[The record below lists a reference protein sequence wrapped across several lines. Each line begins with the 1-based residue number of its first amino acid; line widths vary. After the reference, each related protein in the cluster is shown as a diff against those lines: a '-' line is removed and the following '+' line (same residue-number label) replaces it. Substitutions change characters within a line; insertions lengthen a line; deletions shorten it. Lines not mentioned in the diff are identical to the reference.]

1 MMPILSDDVPMGYIA
16 GVYIDDKGKDIYRL
30 QGVGRKG
37 EGFMMIWNAFHTFA
51 KDRSVACLAR
61 NCSIMVAF

>member
-1 MMPILSDDVPMGYIA
+1 MPILSDVVPTGYIA
-16 GVYIDDKGKDIYRL
+16 VVYIDDKGKNIYRL
-30 QGVGRKG
+30 QGVDRKG
-37 EGFMMIWNAFHTFA
+37 EGFMMIWNAFHTLA